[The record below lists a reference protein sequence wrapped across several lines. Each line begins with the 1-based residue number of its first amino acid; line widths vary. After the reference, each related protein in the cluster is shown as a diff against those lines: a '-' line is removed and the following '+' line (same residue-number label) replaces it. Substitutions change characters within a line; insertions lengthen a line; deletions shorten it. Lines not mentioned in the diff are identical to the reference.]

1 MEQLEHKSFLF
12 GLVNQVLGGPVAS
25 LLTALGFHVDPSH
38 PVIPD
43 HVIMAVF
50 TALLL
55 TVVALWFRP
64 RIRVEDPGKLQ
75 LVLEA
80 AVGGLL
86 GMLKE
91 NVGPKGRQFLGLVG
105 TLGLFILVSNLMG
118 LVPGFSSPT
127 TNLNVPVGC
136 ALVSFLYYNYQ
147 GVVAHGLFSYLKHFL
162 GPVLP
167 LAIVMLPIE
176 IISHLS
182 RILSLSVRLFGNI
195 FGEELV
201 ILVLASLIPFLVPL
215 PMMAFAVFGSLLQA
229 FVFIMLTMIY
239 LGSAVAMEEH

>member
-12 GLVNQVLGGPVAS
+12 ALVNRFLGAPVAS

-50 TALLL
+50 TAVLL
-55 TVVALWFRP
+55 TSGALWFRS
-64 RIRVEDPGKLQ
+64 RIRVEEPGKLQ
-75 LVLEA
+75 LALEA
-80 AVGGLL
+80 VVAALL

-91 NVGPKGRQFLGLVG
+91 NVGPRGRQFLGLVG
-105 TLGLFILVSNLMG
+105 TLGLFILLCNLLG

-127 TNLNVPVGC
+127 TNLNVTVGC

-147 GVVAHGLFSYLKHFL
+147 GIQAQGLLHYLKHFL

-167 LAIVMLPIE
+167 LAITMLPIE

-182 RILSLSVRLFGNI
+182 RVLSLSIRLFGNI

-239 LGSAVAMEEH
+239 LGGAVALEEH

>member
-1 MEQLEHKSFLF
+1 MEELEHKSFLF
-12 GLVNQVLGGPVAS
+12 GLLHGAV
-25 LLTALGFHVDPSH
+25 
-38 PVIPD
+38 PD
-43 HVIMAVF
+43 HVLMALF
-50 TALLL
+50 IGLLL
-55 TVVALWFRP
+55 IVGAVWFRS
-64 RIRVEDPGKLQ
+64 RIRVEEPGRLQ

-80 AVGGLL
+80 AVGGLI

-91 NVGPKGRQFLGLVG
+91 NVGPKGPKFLGLVG
-105 TLGLFILVSNLMG
+105 TLGLFILTCNLAG
-118 LVPGFSSPT
+118 LVPGLSSPT
-127 TNLNVPVGC
+127 TNLNVTVGC

-147 GVVAHGLFSYLKHFL
+147 GVLAQGLLPYLKHFL

-167 LAIVMLPIE
+167 MAIIMLPIE
-176 IISHLS
+176 IISHIS
-182 RILSLSVRLFGNI
+182 RVLSLSMRLFGNI

-239 LGSAVAMEEH
+239 LGGAVAMEEH

>member
-1 MEQLEHKSFLF
+1 MEELEHKSFLF
-12 GLVNQVLGGPVAS
+12 DLVHGTV
-25 LLTALGFHVDPSH
+25 
-38 PVIPD
+38 PD
-43 HVIMAVF
+43 HVLMALF
-50 TALLL
+50 IGLLL
-55 TVVALWFRP
+55 TVGAVWFRP
-64 RIRVEDPGKLQ
+64 RIRVEEPGRLQ

-80 AVGGLL
+80 AVGGLI

-91 NVGPKGRQFLGLVG
+91 NVGPKGPKFLSLVG
-105 TLGLFILVSNLMG
+105 TLGLFILTCNLAG
-118 LVPGFSSPT
+118 LVPKLSSPT

-147 GVVAHGLFSYLKHFL
+147 GVRAQGLLPYLKHFL

-167 LAIVMLPIE
+167 LAIIMLPIE

-182 RILSLSVRLFGNI
+182 RVLSLSMRLFGNI

-201 ILVLASLIPFLVPL
+201 ILVLASLIPFLIPL
-215 PMMAFAVFGSLLQA
+215 PMMAFAVFGSVLQA

-239 LGSAVAMEEH
+239 LGGAVAMEEH

>member
-1 MEQLEHKSFLF
+1 MEELEHKSFLF
-12 GLVNQVLGGPVAS
+12 GLLREAVS
-25 LLTALGFHVDPSH
+25 
-38 PVIPD
+38 D
-43 HVIMAVF
+43 HVLMALF
-50 TALLL
+50 IGLLL
-55 TVVALWFRP
+55 MVGAVWFRT
-64 RIRVEDPGKLQ
+64 RIRVEEPGRLQ

-80 AVGGLL
+80 AVGGLI

-91 NVGPKGRQFLGLVG
+91 NVGPKGPKFLSLVG
-105 TLGLFILVSNLMG
+105 TLGLFILTCNLAG
-118 LVPGFSSPT
+118 LVPGLSSPT

-147 GVVAHGLFSYLKHFL
+147 GVLAQGLLPYLKHFL

-167 LAIVMLPIE
+167 MAIIMLPIE
-176 IISHLS
+176 IISHIS
-182 RILSLSVRLFGNI
+182 RVLSLSMRLFGNI

-239 LGSAVAMEEH
+239 LGGAVALEEH

>member
-12 GLVNQVLGGPVAS
+12 GILNQVLGGPVAS
-25 LLTALGFHVDPSH
+25 LLTAIGFHVDPAH

-43 HVIMAVF
+43 HVIMAF
-50 TALLL
+50 FFAALL
-55 TVVALWFRP
+55 TAGAAWFRS
-64 RIRVEDPGKLQ
+64 RIRVEEPGRRQ
-75 LVLEA
+75 LALEA
-80 AVGGLL
+80 LVSGLL
-86 GMLKE
+86 GMLAE

-105 TLGLFILVSNLMG
+105 TLGLFILVCNLAG
-118 LVPGFSSPT
+118 LIPGLSSPT
-127 TNLNVPVGC
+127 TNLNVTVGC

-147 GVVAHGLFSYLKHFL
+147 GIRAHGLGSYLKHFL

-167 LAIVMLPIE
+167 LAVIMLPIE
-176 IISHLS
+176 IISHIS
-182 RILSLSVRLFGNI
+182 RVLSLSIRLFGNI

-239 LGSAVAMEEH
+239 LGGAVAMEEH

>member
-1 MEQLEHKSFLF
+1 MEELEHKSFLF
-12 GLVNQVLGGPVAS
+12 GLLREAVPAHVLM
-25 LLTALGFHVDPSH
+25 ALFIG
-38 PVIPD
+38 
-43 HVIMAVF
+43 
-50 TALLL
+50 LLL
-55 TVVALWFRP
+55 MVGAVWFRT
-64 RIRVEDPGKLQ
+64 RIRVEEPGRLQ

-80 AVGGLL
+80 AVGGLI

-91 NVGPKGRQFLGLVG
+91 NVGPKGPKFLSLVG
-105 TLGLFILVSNLMG
+105 TLGLFILTCNLAG
-118 LVPGFSSPT
+118 LVPGLSSPT

-147 GVVAHGLFSYLKHFL
+147 GVLAQGLLPYLKHFL

-167 LAIVMLPIE
+167 MAIIMLPIE
-176 IISHLS
+176 IISHIS
-182 RILSLSVRLFGNI
+182 RVLSLSMRLFGNI

-239 LGSAVAMEEH
+239 LGGAVALEEH

>member
-1 MEQLEHKSFLF
+1 MEELEHKSFLF
-12 GLVNQVLGGPVAS
+12 GLLHEAV
-25 LLTALGFHVDPSH
+25 
-38 PVIPD
+38 PD
-43 HVIMAVF
+43 HVLMALF
-50 TALLL
+50 IGLLL
-55 TVVALWFRP
+55 MVGAVWFRT
-64 RIRVEDPGKLQ
+64 RIRVEEPGRLQ

-80 AVGGLL
+80 AVGGLI

-91 NVGPKGRQFLGLVG
+91 NVGPKGPKFLSLVG
-105 TLGLFILVSNLMG
+105 TLGLFILTCNLAG
-118 LVPGFSSPT
+118 LVPGLSSPT

-147 GVVAHGLFSYLKHFL
+147 GVLAQGLLPYLKHFL

-167 LAIVMLPIE
+167 MAVIMLPIE
-176 IISHLS
+176 IISHIS
-182 RILSLSVRLFGNI
+182 RVLSLSMRLFGNI

-239 LGSAVAMEEH
+239 LGGAVAMEEH

>member
-1 MEQLEHKSFLF
+1 MEQFHHESLLSQW
-12 GLVNQVLGGPVAS
+12 VNAILGKPVAA
-25 LLTALGFHVDPSH
+25 LLTGLGFHVDPSH

-43 HVIMAVF
+43 HVVLSFAIAI
-50 TALLL
+50 AL
-55 TVVALWFRP
+55 VGVALWFRP
-64 RIRVEDPGKLQ
+64 RIRVEEPGKLQ
-75 LVLEA
+75 LALEA
-80 AVGGLL
+80 LVGGLV
-86 GMLKE
+86 GMLSE
-91 NVGPKGRQFLGLVG
+91 NVGPKGRRFLGLVG
-105 TLGLFILVSNLMG
+105 TLGLFILVANLLG

-147 GVVAHGLFSYLKHFL
+147 GIRAQGAVDYFKHFL

-167 LAIVMLPIE
+167 LAIIMLPIE

-182 RILSLSVRLFGNI
+182 RILSLSIRLFGNI

-229 FVFIMLTMIY
+229 FVFVMLTMIY
-239 LGSAVAMEEH
+239 LGGAVASEH

>member
-12 GLVNQVLGGPVAS
+12 GILNHLFGGDA
-25 LLTALGFHVDPSH
+25 AH
-38 PVIPD
+38 PVVPD
-43 HVIMAVF
+43 HVIMACF
-50 TALLL
+50 IAIFL
-55 TVVALWFRP
+55 TLGGLWFRSK
-64 RIRVEDPGKLQ
+64 IRVEEPGRLQ

-80 AVGGLL
+80 LVGALQ
-86 GMLKE
+86 GMLDE
-91 NVGPKGRQFLGLVG
+91 NVGPKGRQFLSLVG
-105 TLGLFILVSNLMG
+105 TLGLFILFCNLAG
-118 LVPGFSSPT
+118 LIPGLSSPT

-147 GVVAHGLFSYLKHFL
+147 GVRAHGLVSYLKHFL

-167 LAIVMLPIE
+167 LAIIMLPIE

-182 RILSLSVRLFGNI
+182 RVLSLSVRLFGNI

-215 PMMAFAVFGSLLQA
+215 PMMAFAIFGSMLQA

-239 LGSAVAMEEH
+239 LGGAVAMEEH

>member
-12 GLVNQVLGGPVAS
+12 GFLNQLLGAD
-25 LLTALGFHVDPSH
+25 TAH
-38 PVIPD
+38 PVVPD
-43 HVIMAVF
+43 HVIMAF
-50 TALLL
+50 FFAGLL
-55 TVVALWFRP
+55 TAGAAWFRT
-64 RIRVEDPGKLQ
+64 RIRVEEPGRLQ
-75 LVLEA
+75 LALEA
-80 AVGGLL
+80 VVSALL
-86 GMLKE
+86 GMLDE
-91 NVGPKGRQFLGLVG
+91 NVGPKGRQFLSLVG
-105 TLGLFILVSNLMG
+105 TLGLFILVCNLGG
-118 LVPGFSSPT
+118 LVPGLSAPT

-147 GVVAHGLFSYLKHFL
+147 GVRAHGLLSYLKHFL

-167 LAIVMLPIE
+167 LAIIMLPIE
-176 IISHLS
+176 IISHMS
-182 RILSLSVRLFGNI
+182 RVLSLSIRLFGNI

-239 LGSAVAMEEH
+239 LGGAVAMEEH